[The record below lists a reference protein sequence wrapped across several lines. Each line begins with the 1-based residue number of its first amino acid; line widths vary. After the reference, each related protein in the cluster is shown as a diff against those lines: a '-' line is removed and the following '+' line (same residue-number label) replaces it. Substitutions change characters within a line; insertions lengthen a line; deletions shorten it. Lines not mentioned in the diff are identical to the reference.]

1 MVVIFITIIENS
13 EKRSEIDSF
22 GTVEISNHLLYGIQ
36 TVRALQNLSF
46 SGKALSLYPTYIKSL
61 AMVKKAAALT
71 NIETAAIDESLGSC
85 ILAACDEVISGRH
98 LDQFPIDILHGGGG
112 IGTNMNIN
120 EVIANLANEMT
131 GSKRGSYSPI
141 HPTDHVNVSQST
153 SDVCHTAMRI
163 AIIKEY
169 GQLELS
175 LRKVQASLDKMADS
189 CIEVTTISRTCL
201 QDAMRVQLGDSFS
214 GYAAVLSRRHQSL
227 KKSVMDLKKVNLG
240 GTVIGT
246 GSGASKRYQELVIGN
261 ISKVTGFQLQKR
273 ENLFDAAQNIDDLAN
288 VSKQLTLLATCLI
301 KIGKDLRLLSSGP
314 EAGFS
319 EIILPS
325 LMAGSSFFPGKVNP
339 VIPETLIQ
347 SCFQVLGCDRV
358 VQATLEHGELDLNI
372 FEGASG
378 GNILDA
384 MKMLEKSLNLFSE
397 KCLDGIKVN
406 KEKCEEYANS
416 FIPSVVELK
425 EKHGYSFVSKLMKD
439 KGMKGV
445 KEFLNSGGL
454 EID

>member
-1 MVVIFITIIENS
+1 
-13 EKRSEIDSF
+13 
-22 GTVEISNHLLYGIQ
+22 
-36 TVRALQNLSF
+36 
-46 SGKALSLYPTYIKSL
+46 
-61 AMVKKAAALT
+61 
-71 NIETAAIDESLGSC
+71 
-85 ILAACDEVISGRH
+85 
-98 LDQFPIDILHGGGG
+98 
-112 IGTNMNIN
+112 
-120 EVIANLANEMT
+120 
-131 GSKRGSYSPI
+131 
-141 HPTDHVNVSQST
+141 
-153 SDVCHTAMRI
+153 MRI

-169 GQLELS
+169 GQLELA

-189 CIEVTTISRTCL
+189 CIQVTTISRTCL

-246 GSGASKRYQELVIGN
+246 GTGATKRYLNLVVN
-261 ISKVTGFQLQKR
+261 NLSKVAGIQLQKR

-325 LMAGSSFFPGKVNP
+325 VMAGSSFFPGKVNP

-372 FEGASG
+372 FEGAAG